1 MWRFFFIFVQMDNTG
16 LDKESAINTA
26 LANIKAG
33 MSKPEIVSILS
44 KLCPSVSKK
53 TITRY
58 YAAAL
63 DKCQEYKVKL
73 HEAIESDEVEI
84 IGRATSVM
92 GVLSRLDRQ
101 KILTEIAVGRVTYQ
115 KEVATKFGIET
126 LTVYPSWS
134 DRKAAIQELN
144 KMDSAYLPAEPDD
157 DSEIREITVKRIGN
171 GA

>member
-1 MWRFFFIFVQMDNTG
+1 MDSIG

-33 MSKPEIVSILS
+33 MSKPEIVAILS
-44 KLCPSVSKK
+44 KLCPNMSKK

-63 DKCQEYKVKL
+63 DQCQEYQVEL
-73 HEAIESDEVEI
+73 HKAIESNEVEV
-84 IGRATSVM
+84 IGRATSSM
-92 GVLSRLDRQ
+92 GILSRLERQ
-101 KILTEIAVGRVTYQ
+101 KILTEIALGRVTHT
-115 KEVATKFGIET
+115 KEVVTKFGTET
-126 LTVYPSWS
+126 IQVWPTWS

-144 KMDSAYLPAEPDD
+144 KMDSAYLPAEDPLDN
-157 DSEIREITVKRIGN
+157 EIREITVKRVSN